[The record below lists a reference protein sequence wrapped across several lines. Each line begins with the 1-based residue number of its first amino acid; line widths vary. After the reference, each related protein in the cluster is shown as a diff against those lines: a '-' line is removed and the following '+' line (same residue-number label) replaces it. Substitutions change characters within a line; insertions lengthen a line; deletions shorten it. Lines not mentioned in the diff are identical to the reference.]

1 MRPLSVY
8 IECECLPYAKALPQ
22 VSSWPKGPV
31 PNSPHSVQGYTFIEE
46 NFPGLF
52 TADTGLPQALDDIKS
67 KKNQFQRSKNFT

>member
-1 MRPLSVY
+1 MCVSACQRVKEPKSSH
-8 IECECLPYAKALPQ
+8 IKIQPY
-22 VSSWPKGPV
+22 
-31 PNSPHSVQGYTFIEE
+31 HSVQGYTFIEE

>member
-1 MRPLSVY
+1 MLDFRSSEPTIICEIPS
-8 IECECLPYAKALPQ
+8 IELWKLIQFDIA
-22 VSSWPKGPV
+22 
-31 PNSPHSVQGYTFIEE
+31 NHSVQGYTFIEE

>member
-1 MRPLSVY
+1 MSKLKFEIVHFFSDLST
-8 IECECLPYAKALPQ
+8 ITT
-22 VSSWPKGPV
+22 
-31 PNSPHSVQGYTFIEE
+31 HSVQGYTFIEE

>member
-1 MRPLSVY
+1 MIGR
-8 IECECLPYAKALPQ
+8 
-22 VSSWPKGPV
+22 
-31 PNSPHSVQGYTFIEE
+31 HSVQGYTFIEE

>member
-1 MRPLSVY
+1 MATL
-8 IECECLPYAKALPQ
+8 
-22 VSSWPKGPV
+22 
-31 PNSPHSVQGYTFIEE
+31 HSVQGYTFIEE

>member
-1 MRPLSVY
+1 M
-8 IECECLPYAKALPQ
+8 
-22 VSSWPKGPV
+22 PKYSLTSRAGYL
-31 PNSPHSVQGYTFIEE
+31 NQENMYCFRGSTLDHSVQGYTFIEE